1 MEPLTAAREVAA
13 DLGLDARD
21 AVVLRETRSAVIDL
35 APAPVV
41 ARVWPV
47 GQRDLD
53 VVRRELAATAYLAQA
68 GASVAAPWTPP
79 GPYERGGLVVTLWR
93 RVDHDPDR
101 PLDGAAAGRALRE
114 VHEHLARYDGAG
126 LPHFARLDEVRA
138 VAATLDLAAAEAAD
152 LAEAVALAEVAV
164 ARLDVPLQPVHGDA
178 WLGNVLRTPGG
189 PVWSD
194 FELLCLGPR
203 ELDLACNETSARERG
218 RGPEDDAFLDGYG
231 EHDAALRDRVAALE
245 LVPLAAWTFQLAGSR
260 PSYLDLARTRLAWAL
275 EGLRA

>member
-1 MEPLTAAREVAA
+1 MDPLTAAREVAA
-13 DLGLDARD
+13 VVGLDAHD
-21 AVVLRETRSAVIDL
+21 AVVLRQTRSAVVDL
-35 APAPVV
+35 APAAVI
-41 ARVWPV
+41 ARVWPA

-53 VVRRELAATAYLAQA
+53 VVRRELAVTSYLAHA
-68 GASVAAPWTPP
+68 GAPVAAPWTQP
-79 GPYERGGLVVTLWR
+79 GPQEREGHVVTLWW

-114 VHEHLARYDGAG
+114 VHEHLAEYDGAG

-138 VAATLDLAAAEAAD
+138 VAATLDLPAAEAAD
-152 LAEAVALAEVAV
+152 LAEAVALAERAV

-218 RGPEDDAFLDGYG
+218 RGPEDDAFLLGYG
-231 EHDAALRDRVAALE
+231 EHDAALRDRVVALE
-245 LVPLAAWTFQLAGSR
+245 LVPLAAWTYQLAASR
-260 PSYLDLARTRLAWAL
+260 PSYLDLAGARLAWAL